1 MPQMTGTQD
10 LKPPSPPQKRTGRV
24 GSPGPTGDA
33 GQRGHSDHPEPSLHG
48 NRRPPGAPAGV
59 LGAKL
64 HLPRPLPTR
73 RAPRARG
80 RSQPLG
86 AAVSSAGYFGY
97 KFLFLVL
104 AMELHFGGFST
115 FQ

>member
-1 MPQMTGTQD
+1 MTGTQD
-10 LKPPSPPQKRTGRV
+10 LKRPSPPPKRTGRV

-33 GQRGHSDHPEPSLHG
+33 SQEGHSDCPEPSLRG
-48 NRRPPGAPAGV
+48 NRRPLGAPAGV
-59 LGAKL
+59 LGAEL
-64 HLPRPLPTR
+64 HLPRLLPTH

-80 RSQPLG
+80 RGRPLG

-97 KFLFLVL
+97 KFLFLAL

-115 FQ
+115 SQ